1 MRDVIE
7 VDVWSVV
14 VYAWVEVDEWVAVFE
29 DKVLKVLVADRDED
43 EEGARLDVVEEDKLI
58 ASVLGLVT
66 VILIAVSYLIVGVEV
81 SVL

>member
-1 MRDVIE
+1 M
-7 VDVWSVV
+7 
-14 VYAWVEVDEWVAVFE
+14 FE
-29 DKVLKVLVADRDED
+29 DMMLKVLVVERDEN
-43 EEGARLDVVEEDKLI
+43 EEGVRLDVVEEDKLI